1 MPQIE
6 LLDIEKRL
14 ETMHVALQ
22 RQEVELASWR
32 HKSARLPNWVRNAGV
47 ALFLA
52 IGAQAMTSVW
62 WASEITN
69 TQMNIEQDVSTNT
82 EYRLSSGQTYTE
94 IMIELAKM
102 QVMIGL
108 LTEQNKTLL
117 NTIHINNGNVN
128 N

>member
-1 MPQIE
+1 MANTE

-14 ETMHVALQ
+14 ETMHAALQ

-69 TQMNIEQDVSTNT
+69 TQMNIQQDVSTNT

-102 QVMIGL
+102 QIMIGL

-117 NTIHINNGNVN
+117 NAIHINNGNVN

>member
-1 MPQIE
+1 
-6 LLDIEKRL
+6 
-14 ETMHVALQ
+14 
-22 RQEVELASWR
+22 
-32 HKSARLPNWVRNAGV
+32 
-47 ALFLA
+47 
-52 IGAQAMTSVW
+52 MTSVW

-69 TQMNIEQDVSTNT
+69 TQMNIQQDVSTNT

-102 QVMIGL
+102 QIMIGL

-117 NTIHINNGNVN
+117 NAIHINNGNVN